1 MEGYKK
7 CERWKV
13 KAGVTVKKQARKSA
27 RVWSKAKP
35 KAQTNANANAKEINL
50 KRREG
55 LKVEKRMK
63 GEINCWG
70 VLLYLDQHLLS
81 LLENFKSCEE
91 SQIRNCHVYIW
102 IRQKRITKKL
112 KVI

>member
-35 KAQTNANANAKEINL
+35 KANVNVNAKAKNL

-55 LKVEKRMK
+55 STVEKMMK
-63 GEINCWG
+63 GEINCRG
-70 VLLYLDQHLLS
+70 VPLFFGLTFCVTFQKALS
-81 LLENFKSCEE
+81 NVK
-91 SQIRNCHVYIW
+91 
-102 IRQKRITKKL
+102 KTK
-112 KVI
+112 